1 MQLLHLPEECG
12 ILLLWCSYSF
22 PIFLFLIEAL
32 LYGFRLCGMMNTMSI
47 LEQQM
52 KAQTFIERWK
62 GHGAE
67 KQETWRFW
75 VDLLENVLG
84 LSHVT
89 DLAKPEYPTSLG
101 GYIDLLFP
109 DSRFLVEQKSASINL
124 DKPEERQGTMVT
136 PVQQALR
143 YADSLPLSM
152 KPAVICTCNFNTFR
166 FYDLEKDPRATGEPA
181 DEFAL
186 EDLAEHLG
194 TLTSIFNEEHSRMR
208 VEEKLSERA
217 GLLVAN
223 LHNALAAQYD
233 DPDEAQSH
241 HSLAVL
247 TVRIVFCLYAEDAG
261 LFGSNAFS
269 NYVENNDVQHL
280 RRAIVDLF
288 HVLNTPKAQRDK
300 YLEDELK
307 NFDYVNGG
315 LFAEPIEIPPFTEE
329 IRDAMLKAGE
339 GFNWRK
345 ISPVI
350 FGSLMEETL
359 SHDQRRQG
367 GMHYTTV
374 KNIHRVIDPLFLDGL
389 KAELKAIEK
398 DESIGE
404 RARLNQLQNYQ
415 NKLASLKFLDPACGS
430 GNFLTETFLQLRA
443 LENQALSDMLHGQG
457 YLELGGKDSFVKVSI
472 DQFHGIEINDFAVA
486 VAKTALWIAEQQ
498 ALDDTEIIASQAL
511 PHLPLHDSGN
521 IVQGN
526 ELLPASECNYVMG
539 NPPFVGQY
547 LKAADQKTDLQ
558 ELMGKDYDG
567 YLDYSTGWYYKAA
580 HYVNDVRGARFAF
593 VSTNSITQ
601 GQPVPALFKPLFAM
615 GWKIAFA
622 HRSFAWDAQSTDV
635 AHVYVVIIGMSKGKV
650 SPVVFEYEDVKGE
663 PVAKPAHNINGYLI
677 DAPNIFVEKRMLPL
691 STLTEAKFGSKPVD
705 GGHLIINSQ
714 EEYEEAMADPIAAKY
729 VRPFRGSRE
738 LINHLDRWCLWM
750 QDATPSEMLHS
761 RFISQRVAAVREFR
775 LASKKKPTREKANS
789 AWLFDENHQPV
800 TSYLAIPKVFSAR
813 REYATCDWF
822 ESDVISSDL
831 NYTCVDPD
839 GFAFA
844 IVESSMFITWQ
855 KAIGGRLGNG
865 CRFSN
870 TVVWN
875 NLPLPAVSE
884 ELRGKVIVAGKAVLE
899 ARANHP
905 ESSLAELYNPAF
917 MPVDL
922 RKAHQELDK
931 VVDRAFGAAKS
942 CRTNDERLKILFNN
956 YAKMTK

>member
-1 MQLLHLPEECG
+1 M
-12 ILLLWCSYSF
+12 
-22 PIFLFLIEAL
+22 
-32 LYGFRLCGMMNTMSI
+32 YGFRLCGMMNTMSI

-52 KAQTFIERWK
+52 KAHTFIERWK

-67 KQETWRFW
+67 KQETWLFW

-280 RRAIVDLF
+280 RRAMIELF
-288 HVLNTPKAQRDK
+288 QVLNTPQAKRDK

-339 GFNWRK
+339 GFNWRE

-374 KNIHRVIDPLFLDGL
+374 KNIHRVIDPLFLDDL

-398 DESIGE
+398 DESLGE
-404 RARLNQLQNYQ
+404 RARITQLQKYQ

-443 LENQALSDMLHGQG
+443 LENQALGDMLHGQG

-521 IVQGN
+521 IVQANALRYDWN

-547 LKAADQKTDLQ
+547 LKTADQKTDLQ

-567 YLDYSTGWYYKAA
+567 YLDYSTGWHYKAA

-622 HRSFAWDAQSTDV
+622 HRTFAWDAQSTDM
-635 AHVYVVIIGMSKGKV
+635 AHVHVVIIGMSKGNV
-650 SPVVFEYEDVKGE
+650 SPVVFEYEDITGD
-663 PVAKPAHNINGYLI
+663 PIAKPAHNINGYLI

-691 STLTEAKFGSKPVD
+691 STLSEARKGSQPTD
-705 GGHLIINSQ
+705 GGHLIINSP

-729 VRPFRGSRE
+729 VRPFRMGKE
-738 LINHLDRWCLWM
+738 LINGTNRWCLWL
-750 QDATPSEMLHS
+750 QDATSSEMRHS
-761 RFISQRVAAVREFR
+761 AVISQRVAAVREFR
-775 LASKKKPTREKANS
+775 EKGKPTGDAYKLKDIPWSFRPG
-789 AWLFDENHQPV
+789 PV
-800 TSYLAIPKVFSAR
+800 PSTRYLAIPRVFSER
-813 REYATCDWF
+813 REYATCDYY
-822 ESDVISSDL
+822 SPDIIAGDKVYICS
-831 NYTCVDPD
+831 DPD
-839 GFAFA
+839 GFNFA
-844 IVESSMFITWQ
+844 IIESSMFMTWQ
-855 KAIGGRLGNG
+855 KAIGGRLKSD
-865 CRFSN
+865 CSFSN

-875 NLPLPAVSE
+875 NLPLPAISE
-884 ELRGKVIVAGKAVLE
+884 ELRGKVIAAGKAVLD

-905 ESSLAELYNPAF
+905 GRSLADLYDPDY
-917 MPVDL
+917 MLVDL

-931 VVDRAFGAAKS
+931 VVDRAFGASKP

-956 YAKMTK
+956 YAQMTK